1 MKSLEDALDELYEGQ
16 TNVAIQAAELNM
28 SKTDLQ
34 QVFREYVLKR
44 PIDDDIW
51 AKDVEISWP
60 YITRE
65 VIHGFLS
72 LSRWSTGSH

>member
-60 YITRE
+60 YIT
-65 VIHGFLS
+65 
-72 LSRWSTGSH
+72 

>member
-1 MKSLEDALDELYEGQ
+1 VKLLEDALDELYEGQ

-34 QVFREYVLKR
+34 QVFREYVSKR
-44 PIDDDIW
+44 SIDDDIW

-60 YITRE
+60 YIT
-65 VIHGFLS
+65 
-72 LSRWSTGSH
+72 

>member
-1 MKSLEDALDELYEGQ
+1 VKSLEDALDELYEGQ
-16 TNVAIQAAELNM
+16 TNVAVQAAELNM

-60 YITRE
+60 YIT
-65 VIHGFLS
+65 
-72 LSRWSTGSH
+72 

>member
-1 MKSLEDALDELYEGQ
+1 MKTLEDALDELYEGQ

-34 QVFREYVLKR
+34 QVFRDYVSKR
-44 PIDDDIW
+44 SIDDDIW

-60 YITRE
+60 YIT
-65 VIHGFLS
+65 
-72 LSRWSTGSH
+72 

>member
-1 MKSLEDALDELYEGQ
+1 MKSLEEALDELYEGQ

-34 QVFREYVLKR
+34 QVFRDYVSKR
-44 PIDDDIW
+44 SIDDDIW

-60 YITRE
+60 YIT
-65 VIHGFLS
+65 
-72 LSRWSTGSH
+72 

>member
-1 MKSLEDALDELYEGQ
+1 MKSLEDVLDELYEGQ

-34 QVFREYVLKR
+34 QVFRDYVSKR
-44 PIDDDIW
+44 SIDDDIW

-60 YITRE
+60 YIT
-65 VIHGFLS
+65 
-72 LSRWSTGSH
+72 

>member
-1 MKSLEDALDELYEGQ
+1 VKLLEDALDELYEGQ

-60 YITRE
+60 YIT
-65 VIHGFLS
+65 
-72 LSRWSTGSH
+72 

>member
-28 SKTDLQ
+28 SKTELQ
-34 QVFREYVLKR
+34 QVFRDYVSKR
-44 PIDDDIW
+44 SIDDDIW

-60 YITRE
+60 YIT
-65 VIHGFLS
+65 
-72 LSRWSTGSH
+72 

>member
-1 MKSLEDALDELYEGQ
+1 MHDYLCLKRSPQVKTLEDALDELYEGQ

-34 QVFREYVLKR
+34 QVFRDYVSKR
-44 PIDDDIW
+44 SIDDDIW

-60 YITRE
+60 YIT
-65 VIHGFLS
+65 
-72 LSRWSTGSH
+72 